1 MFLNFFCIYIV
12 LLVTVI
18 LSVCPLYY
26 LQYTEW
32 LLVIFLG
39 GTRQHLPYNPH
50 PPIDLC
56 PCLCVLEKKWR
67 LNKLW
72 QKYSSFSELSI

>member
-39 GTRQHLPYNPH
+39 GTRQPSDRGPGPTSPTTPTPQWIYAPAF
-50 PPIDLC
+50 
-56 PCLCVLEKKWR
+56 V
-67 LNKLW
+67 
-72 QKYSSFSELSI
+72 Y